1 MPKYFIR
8 QTINPFTPQPIQFTV
23 YADGRPVK
31 TGFSSIDIA
40 RRWLR
45 HFKEVNKG
53 AKKEEDGRAG
63 EKTEGETERQSDGA
77 DSGLA

>member
-8 QTINPFTPQPIQFTV
+8 QTINPFIPQPIQFTV

-63 EKTEGETERQSDGA
+63 ETEGETERQSDGA